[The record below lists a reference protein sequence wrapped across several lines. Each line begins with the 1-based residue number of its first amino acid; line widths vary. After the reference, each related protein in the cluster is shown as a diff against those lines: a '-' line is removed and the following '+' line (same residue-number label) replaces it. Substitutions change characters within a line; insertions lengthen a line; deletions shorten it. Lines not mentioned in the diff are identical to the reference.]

1 MLRCEHDESFYAA
14 LAWREEVRDARGFQN
29 YLNAF
34 VRSDLRNRLPEGRGI
49 PIFDPPLTAVAAV
62 SDPLFAQLQKERVVG
77 PIHVAPE
84 YWLEG
89 ARSVISYFLP
99 FSREIKKTY
108 SLKSRLPPLEW
119 VSGRLNGEI
128 FNHVLRR
135 ALVIL
140 LRRQGGRAVAP
151 GLDPRY
157 KAENWLPMWSERHVG
172 FIAGLGSFG
181 LHGGL
186 LTEKGTAGRI
196 GSVVT
201 DIVFPPTERAYAEV
215 YAYCLWKRERR
226 CGVCITRCPV
236 GAISKEGKSHSLCIT
251 NGAEFIRPA
260 FKDWGYHGCGHCQCN
275 LPCSDGLPGRSGPA
289 AGATKGRKEDGA

>member
-1 MLRCEHDESFYAA
+1 
-14 LAWREEVRDARGFQN
+14 
-29 YLNAF
+29 
-34 VRSDLRNRLPEGRGI
+34 VRSDPRNRLPEGRGI
-49 PIFDPPLTAVAAV
+49 PIFDLPVAAVAAA
-62 SDPLFAQLQKERVVG
+62 SDPLFEQLRKEDVVG
-77 PIHVAPE
+77 PIHASPE
-84 YWLEG
+84 YWLAG

-99 FSREIKKTY
+99 FSKEIKQAY
-108 SLKSRLPPLEW
+108 SINTRLPPLEW

-135 ALVIL
+135 ALVIM
-140 LRRQGGRAVAP
+140 LRRQGGRVVAP

-157 KAENWLPMWSERHVG
+157 KAVNWLPMWSERHVG

-196 GSVVT
+196 GSVIT
-201 DIVFPPTERAYAEV
+201 DLVFPPSERAYTEV
-215 YAYCLWKRERR
+215 YAYCPWKQERR
-226 CGVCITRCPV
+226 CGVCINRCPV
-236 GAISKEGKSHSLCIT
+236 GAISKEVKNHSICIA

-275 LPCSDGLPGRSGPA
+275 LPCSDHLPGRNGPA
-289 AGATKGRKEDGA
+289 VGAVKGRKQGNGA